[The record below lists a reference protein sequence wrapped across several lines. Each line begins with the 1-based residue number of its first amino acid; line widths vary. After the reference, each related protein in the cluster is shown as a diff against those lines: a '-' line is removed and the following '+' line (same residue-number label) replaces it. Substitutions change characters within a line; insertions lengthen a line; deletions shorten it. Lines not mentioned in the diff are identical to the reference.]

1 MEDLIQSLIQILREE
16 LAIYRELLLLSQKK
30 KKLLLEKFSTEL
42 SQIAAEEERQAQR
55 LAELEETRVTLVF
68 GLTGKQNAS
77 LDEAVETIEDTTVK
91 SDLWMLGSQLRD
103 TISEI
108 RLLNEDNQ
116 RLLEQALE
124 LTQYTLKLITTPAR
138 ENTYKAPGKPGK
150 ADGSP
155 APALIDRKA

>member
-1 MEDLIQSLIQILREE
+1 M
-16 LAIYRELLLLSQKK
+16 YRELLLFSQKK

-42 SQIAAEEERQAQR
+42 AQIVAEEEKRVER
-55 LAELEETRVTLVF
+55 LNQLEESRITLIF

-77 LDEAVETIEDTTVK
+77 LDEAVEAVEDTGAK

-103 TISEI
+103 AITEI
-108 RLLNEDNQ
+108 RSINEENQ

-138 ENTYKAPGKPGK
+138 ENTYRAPGKTGK
-150 ADGSP
+150 PSGSP
-155 APALIDRKA
+155 APAILDRKA